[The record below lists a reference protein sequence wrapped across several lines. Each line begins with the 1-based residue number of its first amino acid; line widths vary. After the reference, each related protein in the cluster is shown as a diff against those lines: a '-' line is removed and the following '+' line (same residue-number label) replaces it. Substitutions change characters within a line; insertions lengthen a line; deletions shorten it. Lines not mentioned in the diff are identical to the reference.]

1 MKPALRISLKGK
13 VLGTVELRAHKSL
26 IPWNFEKEVQ
36 SAIAIVCF
44 FRDDDLL
51 KSYKYE
57 DFTVKGVAIQ

>member
-1 MKPALRISLKGK
+1 MRPALKISLRGK
-13 VLGTVELRAHKSL
+13 VLGTIELKAHKSL

-36 SAIAIVCF
+36 SAIATICF
-44 FRDDDLL
+44 FRNDDLL